1 MFFTFIYF
9 KFIQIGSSVTLN
21 LGEKKSPNIWKLDS
35 SVDEELINEDDLL
48 DESDIIKPVIN
59 LKGKLNTLYKL
70 KKWFYHSLIF
80 KLN

>member
-59 LKGKLNTLYKL
+59 LKGKLNT
-70 KKWFYHSLIF
+70 FVCV
-80 KLN
+80 

>member
-70 KKWFYHSLIF
+70 KK
-80 KLN
+80 